1 MLPEQIKSKLERIKH
16 LDIEIKG
23 LYYELQYI
31 DDSLFQ
37 KSTLTPSKVK
47 TSQDNGIEKHLLN
60 QLELKDKI
68 TESIHKLIQERLKIT
83 ESIHKLIQERLKITE
98 LINLLDAPLER
109 TVLRMYYVNHLEVWK
124 IAEQLSK
131 GEATVYRKL
140 REAIK
145 HLSEVVQ

>member
-1 MLPEQIKSKLERIKH
+1 MIIVYHNWRVRMLPEQIKSKLERIKH
-16 LDIEIKG
+16 LGIEIKG

-60 QLELKDKI
+60 QLELKD
-68 TESIHKLIQERLKIT
+68 KIT

>member
-47 TSQDNGIEKHLLN
+47 TSQENGTEKHLLN

-68 TESIHKLIQERLKIT
+68 TESIHKLIQERL
-83 ESIHKLIQERLKITE
+83 EITE

-145 HLSEVVQ
+145 HLSEVV

>member
-1 MLPEQIKSKLERIKH
+1 MLPEQIKSKLERIKY

-47 TSQDNGIEKHLLN
+47 TSQENGTEKHLLN
-60 QLELKDKI
+60 QLELKD
-68 TESIHKLIQERLKIT
+68 KIT

>member
-1 MLPEQIKSKLERIKH
+1 MIIVYHNWRVRMLPEQIKSKLERIKH

-47 TSQDNGIEKHLLN
+47 TSQENGTEKHLLN

-68 TESIHKLIQERLKIT
+68 TESIHKLIQEK
-83 ESIHKLIQERLKITE
+83 LKITE

-145 HLSEVVQ
+145 HLSEVV

>member
-83 ESIHKLIQERLKITE
+83 E

>member
-47 TSQDNGIEKHLLN
+47 TSQENGTEKHLLN

-68 TESIHKLIQERLKIT
+68 TESIHKLIQEK
-83 ESIHKLIQERLKITE
+83 LKITE

-145 HLSEVVQ
+145 HLSEVVL

>member
-68 TESIHKLIQERLKIT
+68 TESIQ
-83 ESIHKLIQERLKITE
+83 KLIQERLKITE

>member
-47 TSQDNGIEKHLLN
+47 TSQENGTEKHLLN

-68 TESIHKLIQERLKIT
+68 TESIHKLIQEK
-83 ESIHKLIQERLKITE
+83 LKITE

>member
-1 MLPEQIKSKLERIKH
+1 MKSKLERIKH

-47 TSQDNGIEKHLLN
+47 TSQENGTEKHLLN

-68 TESIHKLIQERLKIT
+68 TESIHKLIQEK
-83 ESIHKLIQERLKITE
+83 LKITE

-145 HLSEVVQ
+145 HLSEVV

>member
-47 TSQDNGIEKHLLN
+47 TSQENGTEKHLLN
-60 QLELKDKI
+60 QLELKD
-68 TESIHKLIQERLKIT
+68 KIT

>member
-83 ESIHKLIQERLKITE
+83 E

-109 TVLRMYYVNHLEVWK
+109 TVLRMYYVNHLEIWDIEKK
-124 IAEQLSK
+124 IDRGKS
-131 GEATVYRKL
+131 TIYR
-140 REAIK
+140 IK
-145 HLSEVVQ
+145 KEGLENIARAMSDD

>member
-47 TSQDNGIEKHLLN
+47 TSQENGTEKHLLN
-60 QLELKDKI
+60 QLELKD
-68 TESIHKLIQERLKIT
+68 KIT

-145 HLSEVVQ
+145 HLSEVV

>member
-47 TSQDNGIEKHLLN
+47 TSQENGTEKHLLN

-68 TESIHKLIQERLKIT
+68 TESIHKLIQEK
-83 ESIHKLIQERLKITE
+83 LKITE

-145 HLSEVVQ
+145 HLSEVV

>member
-47 TSQDNGIEKHLLN
+47 TSQENGTEKHLLN

-68 TESIHKLIQERLKIT
+68 TESIHFFLIGFNIFYIM
-83 ESIHKLIQERLKITE
+83 SFF
-98 LINLLDAPLER
+98 
-109 TVLRMYYVNHLEVWK
+109 
-124 IAEQLSK
+124 
-131 GEATVYRKL
+131 
-140 REAIK
+140 
-145 HLSEVVQ
+145 

>member
-1 MLPEQIKSKLERIKH
+1 MLPEQIKSKMERIKH

-47 TSQDNGIEKHLLN
+47 TSQENGTEKHLLN

-68 TESIHKLIQERLKIT
+68 TESIHKLIQEK
-83 ESIHKLIQERLKITE
+83 LKITE

-145 HLSEVVQ
+145 HLSEVV

>member
-60 QLELKDKI
+60 QLEPKD
-68 TESIHKLIQERLKIT
+68 KIT

>member
-16 LDIEIKG
+16 LDNEIKG

-60 QLELKDKI
+60 QLELKD
-68 TESIHKLIQERLKIT
+68 KIT

>member
-47 TSQDNGIEKHLLN
+47 TSQDNDIEKHLLN
-60 QLELKDKI
+60 QLELKD
-68 TESIHKLIQERLKIT
+68 KIT

>member
-1 MLPEQIKSKLERIKH
+1 MIIVYHNWRVRMLPEQIKSKLERIKH

-47 TSQDNGIEKHLLN
+47 TSQENGTEKHLLN

-68 TESIHKLIQERLKIT
+68 TESIHKLIQERL
-83 ESIHKLIQERLKITE
+83 EITE

-145 HLSEVVQ
+145 HLSEVV

>member
-1 MLPEQIKSKLERIKH
+1 PEQIKSKLERIKH

-83 ESIHKLIQERLKITE
+83 E

>member
-1 MLPEQIKSKLERIKH
+1 MLPEQIKSKLEHIKH
-16 LDIEIKG
+16 LDNEIKG

-83 ESIHKLIQERLKITE
+83 E

-131 GEATVYRKL
+131 GKATVYRKL

>member
-47 TSQDNGIEKHLLN
+47 TSQENGTEKHLLN

-68 TESIHKLIQERLKIT
+68 TESIHKLIQEK
-83 ESIHKLIQERLKITE
+83 LKITE

-140 REAIK
+140 HEAIK
-145 HLSEVVQ
+145 HLSEVVL

>member
-68 TESIHKLIQERLKIT
+68 TESIHKLIQEK
-83 ESIHKLIQERLKITE
+83 LKITE

-145 HLSEVVQ
+145 HLSEVVL

>member
-1 MLPEQIKSKLERIKH
+1 IKSKLERIKH

-83 ESIHKLIQERLKITE
+83 E

>member
-1 MLPEQIKSKLERIKH
+1 MIIVYHNWRVRMLPEQIKSKLERIKH

-47 TSQDNGIEKHLLN
+47 TSQDNDIEKHLLN
-60 QLELKDKI
+60 QLELKD
-68 TESIHKLIQERLKIT
+68 KIT

>member
-1 MLPEQIKSKLERIKH
+1 
-16 LDIEIKG
+16 
-23 LYYELQYI
+23 
-31 DDSLFQ
+31 Q

-47 TSQDNGIEKHLLN
+47 TSQENGTEKHLLN

-68 TESIHKLIQERLKIT
+68 TESIHKLIQEK
-83 ESIHKLIQERLKITE
+83 LKITE

-145 HLSEVVQ
+145 HLSEVV

>member
-16 LDIEIKG
+16 LGIEIKG

-60 QLELKDKI
+60 QLELKD
-68 TESIHKLIQERLKIT
+68 KIT

>member
-1 MLPEQIKSKLERIKH
+1 EQIKSKLERIKH

-83 ESIHKLIQERLKITE
+83 E

>member
-1 MLPEQIKSKLERIKH
+1 MLPEQIKSKLECIKH
-16 LDIEIKG
+16 LDNEIKG

-60 QLELKDKI
+60 QLELKD
-68 TESIHKLIQERLKIT
+68 KIT

>member
-1 MLPEQIKSKLERIKH
+1 MIIVYHNWRVRMLPEQIKSKLERIKH

-47 TSQDNGIEKHLLN
+47 TSQENGTEKHLLN

-68 TESIHKLIQERLKIT
+68 TESIHKLIQEK
-83 ESIHKLIQERLKITE
+83 LKITE

-145 HLSEVVQ
+145 HLSEVVL

>member
-47 TSQDNGIEKHLLN
+47 TSQENGTEKHLLN

-68 TESIHKLIQERLKIT
+68 TESIHKLIQEK
-83 ESIHKLIQERLKITE
+83 LKITE

-109 TVLRMYYVNHLEVWK
+109 TVLRMYYINHLEVWK

-145 HLSEVVQ
+145 HLSEVV

>member
-83 ESIHKLIQERLKITE
+83 E

-145 HLSEVVQ
+145 HLS

>member
-1 MLPEQIKSKLERIKH
+1 MLPEKIKSKLERIKH

-83 ESIHKLIQERLKITE
+83 E

>member
-47 TSQDNGIEKHLLN
+47 TSQENGTEKYLLN
-60 QLELKDKI
+60 QLELKD
-68 TESIHKLIQERLKIT
+68 KIT

-109 TVLRMYYVNHLEVWK
+109 TVLRMYYINHLEVWK

-131 GEATVYRKL
+131 GETTVYRKL

>member
-83 ESIHKLIQERLKITE
+83 E

-131 GEATVYRKL
+131 GEATVYR
-140 REAIK
+140 
-145 HLSEVVQ
+145 

>member
-1 MLPEQIKSKLERIKH
+1 MIIVYHNWRVRMLPEQIKSKLERIKH

-83 ESIHKLIQERLKITE
+83 E

>member
-23 LYYELQYI
+23 LYYELQYT

-60 QLELKDKI
+60 QLELKD
-68 TESIHKLIQERLKIT
+68 KIT